1 VAERLRVKAKANCL
15 YNSFAIKHTYSLYGD
30 FLMET
35 TTQTTQSL
43 LEIWNADEGKENS
56 HQGVYFP
63 ERIRLERQLGNL
75 LTKELEAP
83 NNRYNDSGYEK
94 LLEEFRSNFEWDT
107 QYNLSIDWELEP
119 NTATQELENLPL
131 EEVNAYLCGDKA
143 LELPDWG
150 SCDIEYGRHF
160 TGECSS
166 TAEVEVR
173 NLRPKVK
180 KHQYAVQMLVECE
193 QELRLFRKYMGELLE
208 SDMATKKIKVLSFT
222 VA

>member
-1 VAERLRVKAKANCL
+1 
-15 YNSFAIKHTYSLYGD
+15 
-30 FLMET
+30 MET

-43 LEIWNADEGKENS
+43 LEIWNADEGKENSLDLEIWNADEGKENS

-83 NNRYNDSGYEK
+83 NNRYNDYGYEK
-94 LLEEFRSNFEWDT
+94 VLEEFRSNFEWDT
-107 QYNLSIDWELEP
+107 QYNLSVDWELIS
-119 NTATQELENLPL
+119 NFATQELKDLPL
-131 EEVNAYLCGDKA
+131 EEVNAYLCGDKE
-143 LELPDWG
+143 LESPDLD
-150 SCDIEYGRHF
+150 SCDIEYGYY
-160 TGECSS
+160 SS
-166 TAEVEVR
+166 TAEVKVR

>member
-1 VAERLRVKAKANCL
+1 
-15 YNSFAIKHTYSLYGD
+15 
-30 FLMET
+30 MET

-43 LEIWNADEGKENS
+43 LEIWNADEGKENSLDLEIWNADEGKENS

-107 QYNLSIDWELEP
+107 QYNLSVDWELIS
-119 NTATQELENLPL
+119 NFATQELKDLPL
-131 EEVNAYLCGDKA
+131 EEVNAYLCGDKE
-143 LELPDWG
+143 LESPDLD
-150 SCDIEYGRHF
+150 SCDIEYGYY
-160 TGECSS
+160 SS
-166 TAEVEVR
+166 TAEVKVR

-193 QELRLFRKYMGELLE
+193 QELPLFRKYMAELLCI
-208 SDMATKKIKVLSFT
+208 SDIANKKIEVLSFT

>member
-193 QELRLFRKYMGELLE
+193 QELRLFRKYKYFPSQLPNFY
-208 SDMATKKIKVLSFT
+208 LSKH
-222 VA
+222 

>member
-1 VAERLRVKAKANCL
+1 
-15 YNSFAIKHTYSLYGD
+15 
-30 FLMET
+30 MET

-63 ERIRLERQLGNL
+63 ERIMLERQLGNL

-107 QYNLSIDWELEP
+107 QYNLSVDWELIS
-119 NTATQELENLPL
+119 NFATQELKDLPL
-131 EEVNAYLCGDKA
+131 EEVNAYLCGDKE
-143 LELPDWG
+143 LESPDLD
-150 SCDIEYGRHF
+150 SCDIEYGYD
-160 TGECSS
+160 SS

>member
-1 VAERLRVKAKANCL
+1 
-15 YNSFAIKHTYSLYGD
+15 
-30 FLMET
+30 MET

-43 LEIWNADEGKENS
+43 LEIWNADEGKENSLDLEIWNADEGKENS

-107 QYNLSIDWELEP
+107 QYNLSVDWELIS
-119 NTATQELENLPL
+119 NFATQELKDLPL
-131 EEVNAYLCGDKA
+131 EEVNAYLCGDKE
-143 LELPDWG
+143 LESPDLD
-150 SCDIEYGRHF
+150 SCDIEYGYY
-160 TGECSS
+160 SS
-166 TAEVEVR
+166 TAEVKVR